1 MTLSA
6 LGIFSA
12 AGAGGVSLSDFEL
25 ISTTLFAGSTSQV
38 DFDVSSLASTY
49 KHLQLRVVGR
59 TARAAGTDSVGLRFN
74 SDSGSN
80 YNGHYLLG
88 DGGSVTSG
96 SFSNTYV
103 GSDILGNSV
112 DNSNFVA
119 PAIIDLLDVFSNSK
133 NKTIRTFEGVHATP
147 KWVGILSN
155 LWRNTNTVTTIRV
168 FVASGS
174 NFTSNTRVSLYGIKG

>member
-1 MTLSA
+1 
-6 LGIFSA
+6 
-12 AGAGGVSLSDFEL
+12 
-25 ISTTLFAGSTSQV
+25 
-38 DFDVSSLASTY
+38 
-49 KHLQLRVVGR
+49 
-59 TARAAGTDSVGLRFN
+59 
-74 SDSGSN
+74 
-80 YNGHYLLG
+80 
-88 DGGSVTSG
+88 VTSG

-168 FVASGS
+168 FVVSGS